1 MRKLKRVLSI
11 GVSLLILVS
20 SVGFAQE
27 NVSGENT
34 LSPSDTSVAGQNQA
48 STPKIKSIRKIVFP
62 DDRTKDGTSVEQKK
76 SVEISIPLKPGDGE
90 KNSVIEAKDIVVENG
105 YIIEVYYDEE
115 FKIKRNENNILIG
128 EGNITGKL
136 PAYLKIVDSKNQG
149 FTQYISV
156 TIKFYK
162 DGEIHSILDA
172 KPDIFGKSDA
182 TTPANRRKI
191 GITLPNMNKIQLW
204 TNDIKLENKKKSD
217 DTKFYT
223 DASYQE
229 RINRPIDLMKTVN
242 TIYFTVEMDDTTLVY
257 YELTVKNP
265 YVQSPDVRNPD
276 ASANSGAGSSRSA
289 VRPDSSPSSSKPE
302 SKVEPKKDETKKVD
316 MKKDAKETGNKAS
329 EKVSTKLMIGQK
341 NYTAYINGQ
350 PMTKTADI
358 APLIHQGRV
367 MMPARMI
374 SEILGVDVQ
383 FDAANKT
390 AHFMYGENKVEL
402 TLGQKQMRVNDV
414 KIELT
419 ADILNQNGRILLPL
433 RDIQRAFQ
441 SLGLETNIQWDS
453 ANKSLTVEK

>member
-1 MRKLKRVLSI
+1 
-11 GVSLLILVS
+11 
-20 SVGFAQE
+20 
-27 NVSGENT
+27 
-34 LSPSDTSVAGQNQA
+34 
-48 STPKIKSIRKIVFP
+48 
-62 DDRTKDGTSVEQKK
+62 
-76 SVEISIPLKPGDGE
+76 
-90 KNSVIEAKDIVVENG
+90 
-105 YIIEVYYDEE
+105 
-115 FKIKRNENNILIG
+115 
-128 EGNITGKL
+128 
-136 PAYLKIVDSKNQG
+136 
-149 FTQYISV
+149 
-156 TIKFYK
+156 
-162 DGEIHSILDA
+162 
-172 KPDIFGKSDA
+172 
-182 TTPANRRKI
+182 
-191 GITLPNMNKIQLW
+191 
-204 TNDIKLENKKKSD
+204 
-217 DTKFYT
+217 
-223 DASYQE
+223 
-229 RINRPIDLMKTVN
+229 
-242 TIYFTVEMDDTTLVY
+242 MDDKTPVY

-265 YVQSPDVRNPD
+265 YVQNPDVRNPDVRNPD

-289 VRPDSSPSSSKPE
+289 VRPGSSPSSSKPE

-316 MKKDAKETGNKAS
+316 MKKDAKETRNKAS

-358 APLIHQGRV
+358 APLVHQGRV

>member
-20 SVGFAQE
+20 SIGFAQE

-34 LSPSDTSVAGQNQA
+34 LSPSDTSVAVQNQA
-48 STPKIKSIRKIVFP
+48 STPKIKSIRGIAFP
-62 DDRTKDGTSVEQKK
+62 DDMTKDGTSIAQQK
-76 SVEISIPLKPGDGE
+76 SVEISIPQKPGDGE
-90 KNSVIEAKDIVVENG
+90 ENSVIEATDIMLEAG
-105 YIIEVYYDEE
+105 YTLEVYYDKE
-115 FKIKRNENNILIG
+115 FKQKRAANNILIG
-128 EGNITGKL
+128 QNVLVAPPI
-136 PAYLKIVDSKNQG
+136 YLKVVDSHNSG
-149 FTQYISV
+149 FAQYFFV

-162 DGEIHSILDA
+162 DGEILSILDA
-172 KPDIFGKSDA
+172 DLDIFGKSDGK
-182 TTPANRRKI
+182 TPANRRKI

-229 RINRPIDLMKTVN
+229 RINRPIDLMKPVN
-242 TIYFTVEMDDTTLVY
+242 TIYFTVEMDAKTPVY

-265 YVQSPDVRNPD
+265 YVQNPDVRNPDVRNPD
-276 ASANSGAGSSRSA
+276 ASANSGVGSSRSA
-289 VRPDSSPSSSKPE
+289 VRPGSSPSSSKPE
-302 SKVEPKKDETKKVD
+302 SKVEPKKDENKKVG

-358 APLIHQGRV
+358 APLVHQGRV

-402 TLGQKQMRVNDV
+402 TLG
-414 KIELT
+414 
-419 ADILNQNGRILLPL
+419 
-433 RDIQRAFQ
+433 
-441 SLGLETNIQWDS
+441 
-453 ANKSLTVEK
+453 